1 MIDEKAAR
9 KRIKVARHIVNTY
22 DGEGP
27 LDDYRVPTWVPILR
41 GLSDDCEF
49 LLMRN
54 KDLLPC
60 PMCGGEALMDT
71 SDGVTR
77 VYCDKCGVSTK
88 TYTLKDEAIDAWN
101 RRP

>member
-9 KRIKVARHIVNTY
+9 KRIKIARHIVNTY
-22 DGEGP
+22 YSEIRRDAPE
-27 LDDYRVPTWVPILR
+27 PTWLSILR
-41 GLSDDCEF
+41 ALSDDCEY

-71 SDGVTR
+71 SDGETR
-77 VYCDKCGVSTK
+77 VYCDRCGVSTK

>member
-1 MIDEKAAR
+1 MIDEEAAR
-9 KRIKVARHIVNTY
+9 KRIKIARHIAKTFY
-22 DGEGP
+22 SEGP
-27 LDDYRVPTWVPILR
+27 LDAPEPTWLSILR
-41 GLSDDCEF
+41 ALSDDCEF

-71 SDGVTR
+71 SDGETR
-77 VYCDKCGVSTK
+77 VYCDNCGVSTK
-88 TYTLKDEAIDAWN
+88 TYALKDEAIDAWN